1 MKRTFIAIKLE
12 AGEKLKKLIC
22 HFRDTL
28 KNEKIKLVEEEN
40 LHLTLRF
47 LGNTDPSQLMK
58 VKQLLLEICGQHT
71 EFGFDLTGTGIFKSL
86 RKPRVIWVGIT
97 HGSNLQAVYY
107 QINNRIEK
115 AGFSK
120 ENDSWSPHLTIGRI
134 REIKY
139 RNLLGDLL
147 EQYRDIDIQHVNVYE
162 IIYYESKILPSGPVY
177 IPVEKFFLNKAG
189 ENAK

>member
-28 KNEKIKLVEEEN
+28 KNEKIKWVEEEN

>member
-139 RNLLGDLL
+139 RNILGDLL